1 VNCYIAV
8 DVGGTQTRVALF
20 PEKGIV
26 ALRQKKIHTRSSTE
40 KPENRIMDL
49 IYHLWPA
56 QDHVVSIGIDAP
68 GPLDP
73 KNGVV
78 IATPNIP
85 EWNNIPL
92 RQLIVDRFGVPVT
105 LGNDANFAAYG
116 EWKYGAGQ
124 GHHNLVYLTISTGIG
139 GGVIMD
145 DQLLL
150 GEHGLA
156 TELGHIM
163 ILPDGPLCGCGQP
176 GHLEAISSGTAIAAF
191 VADELEKGTPSILPH
206 HPLPTSKEISEAAL
220 AGDELAR
227 AAFHRA
233 GTYLGMALANFL
245 HIFNPTIIICG
256 GGVSLSGDLILKPAR
271 ETMEK
276 YVMDQA
282 YIKGLTLTTAR
293 LGDDAGLMGALAM
306 ARSL

>member
-1 VNCYIAV
+1 MAV
-8 DVGGTQTRVALF
+8 DVGGTQIRVALF

-26 ALRQKKIHTRSSTE
+26 PISQKKIKTRKSGE
-40 KPENRIMDL
+40 KPEDRIIDL
-49 IYHLWPA
+49 IAQLWPA
-56 QDHVVSIGIDAP
+56 NDSVVSIGLAAP

-73 KNGVV
+73 KAGVI
-78 IATPNIP
+78 IAAPNIP
-85 EWNNIPL
+85 EWSNLPL
-92 RQLIVDRFGVPVT
+92 RQLINDQFNVPVT

-124 GHHNLVYLTISTGIG
+124 GHHNLIYLTISTGIG

-150 GEHGLA
+150 GEHGMA

-163 ILPDGPLCGCGQP
+163 ILPDGPLCSCGQP
-176 GHLEAISSGTAIAAF
+176 GHLEAISSGTAIAAY
-191 VADELEKGTPSILPH
+191 VIQEIKKGTPSILTTNP
-206 HPLPTSKEISEAAL
+206 PPTSKEISKAAL
-220 AGDELAR
+220 AGDKLAL

-233 GTYLGMALANFL
+233 GTYLGMALANYL
-245 HIFNPTIIICG
+245 HIFNPSIIICG
-256 GGVSLSGDLILKPAR
+256 GGVSYSGDLIFKPAR

-276 YVMDQA
+276 YVMDPEYLQ
-282 YIKGLTLTTAR
+282 GLSLTTAR